1 LVRIL
6 YDEFL
11 ASHLPMRAAALTFS
25 ILLSMVPILAL
36 STSLFKALGNDQ
48 QLKTGIISL
57 IDQWEPIAQDTYHE
71 PLLASPGPPASKT
84 AVLHQAVHLIFAYVD
99 QTNFAALGIFGVFS
113 LLLATFFVFSAIEEA
128 LNTIWHAGGQR
139 ALHRKIIDYLALLVL
154 LPLSFNLAFA
164 LEAVFTSENIMHRL
178 NHIFPN
184 VLVQALLFHVT
195 PFLFIVFTLLLL
207 YLFVPQ
213 KRVDPWAALVAAGVA
228 ASLWIIL
235 QKLYFYL
242 QIGVSNYNII
252 YGSFA
257 SIPLFFVWLY
267 NGWLCILF
275 GSLLS
280 YALQHL
286 RDYQFTSTPLTPR
299 TIIPLAFDILI
310 TCYHNF
316 ENRVQTPYAALID
329 VLPTASPHTIQYVLH
344 QLKQGGYVTTVKTSM
359 QTTFVPCVSAD
370 QLMASEILF
379 YLLGNS
385 QHMNTSPGEQL
396 TADWFAALQDSTNIS
411 IAHLLEEYRL

>member
-1 LVRIL
+1 
-6 YDEFL
+6 
-11 ASHLPMRAAALTFS
+11 MRAAALTFS

-36 STSLFKALGNDQ
+36 STSLFKGLGNDQ
-48 QLKTGIISL
+48 QLKTGIIHL
-57 IDQWEPIAQDTYHE
+57 IDQWEPIDQTALQEQPYSRQE
-71 PLLASPGPPASKT
+71 FSLPKS

-99 QTNFAALGIFGVFS
+99 QTNFAALGIFGIFS

-128 LNTIWHAGGQR
+128 LNTIWHADGHR
-139 ALHRKIIDYLALLVL
+139 SWHRKIIDYLALLVL

-164 LEAVFTSENIMHRL
+164 LEAVFTSENITRRL

-184 VLVQALLFHVT
+184 ALVQALIFHLA
-195 PFLFIVFTLLLL
+195 PFLFIVFTLWML

-213 KRVDPWAALVAAGVA
+213 KRVRPWPAFIAAGVA
-228 ASLWIIL
+228 SLLWILL

-242 QIGVSNYNII
+242 QIGVSNYNLI

-257 SIPLFFVWLY
+257 SVPLFFAWLY

-286 RDYQFTSTPLTPR
+286 KDYPCTPPPLTPR
-299 TIIPLAFDILI
+299 TIIPLAFNILL
-310 TCYHNF
+310 TCYRNF
-316 ENRVQTPYAALID
+316 ENRVHTTFHTLLDAL
-329 VLPTASPHTIQYVLH
+329 PASSPIEIQYVLQ
-344 QLKQGGYVTTVKTSM
+344 QLKRGGYVTTAKTSG
-359 QTTFVPCVSAD
+359 QTTLIPCICAD

-379 YLLGNS
+379 YLLGDHKQNDA
-385 QHMNTSPGEQL
+385 TPGEQL
-396 TADWFAALQDSTNIS
+396 ASVWFTELQANASLS
-411 IAHLLEEYRL
+411 FAHVLEEYKL

>member
-1 LVRIL
+1 
-6 YDEFL
+6 
-11 ASHLPMRAAALTFS
+11 MRAAALTFS

-36 STSLFKALGNDQ
+36 STSIFKGLGNDQ
-48 QLKTGIISL
+48 HLKTGIIHL
-57 IDQWEPIAQDTYHE
+57 IDQWEPIAQSTHQGLQTE
-71 PLLASPGPPASKT
+71 PQEFSTPKS
-84 AVLHQAVHLIFAYVD
+84 AVLHQAVRLIFAYVD

-113 LLLATFFVFSAIEEA
+113 LLLVTFFVFSAIEEA
-128 LNTIWHAGGQR
+128 LNTIWHTNGHR
-139 ALHRKIIDYLALLVL
+139 AWHRKIIDYLALLVL

-178 NHIFPN
+178 NQIFPN
-184 VLVQALLFHVT
+184 ALVQVLLFHLV

-207 YLFVPQ
+207 YLFVPR
-213 KRVDPWAALVAAGVA
+213 KRVQPWAALIGAVVA
-228 ASLWIIL
+228 SFLWILL

-275 GSLLS
+275 GALLS

-286 RDYQFTSTPLTPR
+286 RDYRFSPLSLTPR

-310 TCYHNF
+310 TCYRDF
-316 ENRVQTPYAALID
+316 EDRAQTTRQTLIEAL
-329 VLPTASPHTIQYVLH
+329 PASSPVDIQYVL
-344 QLKQGGYVTTVKTSM
+344 QELKRGGFVTSATSSG
-359 QTTFVPCVSAD
+359 QATLVPCIAAD
-370 QLMASEILF
+370 QLLASEILF
-379 YLLGNS
+379 YFLGPS
-385 QHMNTSPGEQL
+385 QQNGSTAGERL
-396 TADWFAALQDSTNIS
+396 ASDWFTALQANSNLSFTQ
-411 IAHLLEEYRL
+411 LMEECSS